1 MRVSHSE
8 CGKNKQEVHLLSNML
23 HFQVCALPQLLVLRT
38 SGHYWRKQRHV
49 SVVEGRGTEER
60 GSERRGTEERGSE
73 RREERRRGG
82 VRGER
87 NGGEGRGKREA
98 SV

>member
-1 MRVSHSE
+1 MRE
-8 CGKNKQEVHLLSNML
+8 EQAEVHLLSNML

-49 SVVEGRGTEER
+49 SVVEGREM
-60 GSERRGTEERGSE
+60 EERGSE

-87 NGGEGRGKREA
+87 NGGEGE
-98 SV
+98 

>member
-1 MRVSHSE
+1 MRE
-8 CGKNKQEVHLLSNML
+8 EQAEVHLLSNML

-60 GSERRGTEERGSE
+60 GSERK
-73 RREERRRGG
+73 EERRRGG

-87 NGGEGRGKREA
+87 NGGEGE
-98 SV
+98 